1 VATALATGGLFL
13 GALSFAAIMPGSAGT
28 AVAEAAAV
36 PGAAGAPLPTP
47 STTSMSRLAGINNV
61 AQAQHAQPSGQHAP
75 GATPPQANFL
85 PAVPAVAVAA
95 PVLTVDTTVDA
106 HEAGAAPPGTCSA
119 AAPAVEGSCTL
130 RAAIETANASNG
142 AFTIDLPA
150 GSYPLSLGQLVIT
163 DTVGVSIVGAEQQ
176 TTTIDGSGQA
186 DRVLQLSGFGVQ
198 AQLSNLTITGGTA
211 PTPANTSGVDPGWGG
226 GISVYTTSGSLILD
240 SVTVSNNTASNGG
253 GGIDSFG
260 RLWLTNSTVAGNLV
274 TNSNDAWS
282 GGGGIDNE
290 VTGSANLT
298 GTAVTGNTI
307 AGTGTPAVTLVSG
320 GGVVTF
326 GTLAVS
332 GGSLDHNT
340 VNIPSG
346 ASPSSTSEGD
356 GGAMTVDG
364 PTTLTGANVWDNS
377 LVPMAGST
385 NTTAFGG
392 GVDAVAGLSTVAG
405 SWFTS
410 NTATSDSVTAGG
422 GIAVQS
428 GLPGITGT
436 QIEGNSAT
444 VTNGSFTGGY
454 LGLGSLAGGGGVAA
468 VQNGSV
474 AMASSNISNNFV
486 QASTTETAPTGAT
499 LEAGGGGLLVLSGT
513 SVINS
518 TTISGNGAGST
529 GATMTEGDGGG
540 VLALNSSVGGLII
553 QRSQLTFNTAYSGL
567 GGGLISVDTGST
579 TLQSDTIT
587 GNTATAAPGPFSNAS
602 GSGGGV
608 FGSGTTSITCT
619 TLDGNS
625 ADLVGGGLVEE
636 SGGLLTGDTIS
647 YNSAGSGGG
656 LYAAPFAAVS
666 PPTQI
671 LNSTF
676 VGNSSTGPGGAIV
689 ANAAAIDLNYSTVT
703 ENRAPSGPGIYVAAG
718 STSSPDSSVNVT
730 GSIVAGSFLGAA
742 DCASAF
748 YGSVVNSSGYNLL
761 GSSCTND
768 PAPTD
773 LVGVD
778 PMLGMLLPNGG
789 PTETVA
795 LLPGSPALNAGGG
808 PNCPSTDQRGEP
820 RPQGRACDIGAFES
834 ATNGYWLVASDGGIF
849 TFGDAGFFGSEGGQP
864 LNKPVVGMASSPDGQ
879 GYWLVASDG
888 GIFTFG
894 DAEFHGSE
902 GSHHLNQPIVG
913 MAATPSGRGYWLV
926 AADGGIFTFG
936 DAQFFG
942 SMGGHGLTA
951 PIVSMAATPDGGG
964 YWLTAANGS
973 VFTFGDAG
981 TYGDASGQ
989 VLNAPIVSMAATPDG
1004 HGYWL
1009 VASDGTVFNFGDA
1022 GNLGSIFQP
1031 LNAPITGIAT
1041 TTDGDGYWLF
1051 ATDGGVFSFGD
1062 ALFEGSM
1069 GGQHLN
1075 KPVVG
1080 GATPG

>member
-1 VATALATGGLFL
+1 
-13 GALSFAAIMPGSAGT
+13 
-28 AVAEAAAV
+28 
-36 PGAAGAPLPTP
+36 
-47 STTSMSRLAGINNV
+47 
-61 AQAQHAQPSGQHAP
+61 
-75 GATPPQANFL
+75 
-85 PAVPAVAVAA
+85 
-95 PVLTVDTTVDA
+95 
-106 HEAGAAPPGTCSA
+106 
-119 AAPAVEGSCTL
+119 
-130 RAAIETANASNG
+130 
-142 AFTIDLPA
+142 
-150 GSYPLSLGQLVIT
+150 
-163 DTVGVSIVGAEQQ
+163 IVGADQQ

-226 GISVYTTSGSLILD
+226 GISVYSTSGSLILD
-240 SVTVSNNTASNGG
+240 SVTVSDNTASNGG

-260 RLWLTNSTVAGNLV
+260 RLWLTNSTVGGNQV

-290 VTGSANLT
+290 VTGSANLAGTSVSYNTIT
-298 GTAVTGNTI
+298 GTGS
-307 AGTGTPAVTLVSG
+307 PAVTQVTG

-332 GGSLDHNT
+332 GSFLDQNI

-356 GGAMTVDG
+356 GGGIAVDG
-364 PTTLTGANVWDNS
+364 PTTLTGATVSGNS
-377 LVPMAGST
+377 VVPAAAST

-392 GVDAVAGLSTVAG
+392 GIDAIAGLSTVAG
-405 SWFTS
+405 SGITG

-436 QIEGNSAT
+436 QITGNAAT

-454 LGLGSLAGGGGVAA
+454 MGLGSLAGGGGVAA
-468 VQNGSV
+468 VQDGSV
-474 AMASSNISNNFV
+474 AMASSTISDNSV
-486 QASTTETAPTGAT
+486 QASTTESAPTGAT

-529 GATMTEGDGGG
+529 GATITEGDGGG

-567 GGGLISVDTGST
+567 GGGLVSVDTGST

-587 GNTATAAPGPFSNAS
+587 GNTATAAPGAFANAS

-608 FGSGTTSITCT
+608 FGSGTTSITNT
-619 TLDGNS
+619 TLAGNH
-625 ADLVGGGLVEE
+625 ADLVGGGLAEAG
-636 SGGLLTGDTIS
+636 GGLLTSDTVS
-647 YNSAGSGGG
+647 GNTAGSVNIVCSGAG
-656 LYAAPFAAVS
+656 LYAAPLVAVS
-666 PPTQI
+666 QPVQI

-676 VGNSSTGPGGAIV
+676 AGNDAQGPGGGIV
-689 ANAAAIDLNYSTVT
+689 ANSVGVDLNYSTVT
-703 ENRAPSGPGIYVAAG
+703 ANGGTSGSGIYVAPG

-730 GSIVAGSFLGAA
+730 GSIVSGNVTD
-742 DCASAF
+742 DCASAY
-748 YGSVVNSSGYNLL
+748 YGSVVTSSGYNLL
-761 GSSCTND
+761 GSTCTND

-778 PMLGMLLPNGG
+778 AKLGPLADNGG
-789 PTETVA
+789 PTQTVA
-795 LLPGSPALNAGGG
+795 LLPGSPAINAGGG

-820 RPQGRACDIGAFES
+820 RPQGKACDIGAFES
-834 ATNGYWLVASDGGIF
+834 AYNGYWLVASDGGIF
-849 TFGDAGFFGSEGGQP
+849 TFGDAQFFGSEGGQP
-864 LNKPVVGMASSPDGQ
+864 LNKPVEGMASTPDGQ

-894 DAEFHGSE
+894 DA
-902 GSHHLNQPIVG
+902 
-913 MAATPSGRGYWLV
+913 
-926 AADGGIFTFG
+926 
-936 DAQFFG
+936 QFFG
-942 SMGGHGLTA
+942 SEGGHKLTK
-951 PIVSMAATPDGGG
+951 PVVGMAATPDGGG

-973 VFTFGDAG
+973 VFAFGDAGTFGDSSGQALNAPIEAIAGTASGHGYTQVASDGGIFTFGDAG
-981 TYGDASGQ
+981 
-989 VLNAPIVSMAATPDG
+989 
-1004 HGYWL
+1004 
-1009 VASDGTVFNFGDA
+1009 FF
-1022 GNLGSIFQP
+1022 GSIGGQP

-1041 TTDGDGYWLF
+1041 TNDGEGYWLF

-1062 ALFEGSM
+1062 AQFSGSM

>member
-13 GALSFAAIMPGSAGT
+13 GMLSFAAIMPGPAGT
-28 AVAEAAAV
+28 VAAEAAV
-36 PGAAGAPLPTP
+36 PGTAGAPLPTP
-47 STTSMSRLAGINNV
+47 STTSMSRLAGINDV
-61 AQAQHAQPSGQHAP
+61 AQAQHAQPPGQHAP
-75 GATPPQANFL
+75 GATPPQANYL
-85 PAVPAVAVAA
+85 PAVPADAVAA

-150 GSYPLSLGQLVIT
+150 GTYPLSLGQLVIT
-163 DTVGVSIVGAEQQ
+163 NPVGVSIVGADQQ

-198 AQLSNLTITGGTA
+198 AQLSNLTVTGGTA

-226 GISVYTTSGSLILD
+226 GISVYSTSGSLILD

-260 RLWLTNSTVAGNLV
+260 RLWLTNSTVAGNQV
-274 TNSNDAWS
+274 TDSNDAWS

-290 VTGSANLT
+290 VTGSANLAGTSVSYNTIT
-298 GTAVTGNTI
+298 GTGS
-307 AGTGTPAVTLVSG
+307 PAVTQVTG

-332 GGSLDHNT
+332 GGFLDQNI

-346 ASPSSTSEGD
+346 ASPSSLSEGD
-356 GGAMTVDG
+356 GGGIAVDG
-364 PTTLTGANVWDNS
+364 PTTLTGATVSANS
-377 LVPMAGST
+377 VVPATAST

-392 GVDAVAGLSTVAG
+392 GIDAIAGLSTVAG
-405 SWFTS
+405 SGITG

-422 GIAVQS
+422 GIAIQG

-436 QIEGNSAT
+436 QITGNTAT

-454 LGLGSLAGGGGVAA
+454 MGLGSLAGGGGVAA
-468 VQNGSV
+468 VQDGSV
-474 AMASSNISNNFV
+474 AMASSTVSGNSV
-486 QASTTETAPTGAT
+486 QASTTETAPTGST

-518 TTISGNGAGST
+518 TTITGNGAGST
-529 GATMTEGDGGG
+529 GATVTEGDGGG

-553 QRSQLTFNTAYSGL
+553 QRSQLTSNTAYSGL

-579 TLQSDTIT
+579 TLQGDTIT
-587 GNTATAAPGPFSNAS
+587 GNTATATPGPFANAS

-608 FGSGTTSITCT
+608 FGSGTTSITNT
-619 TLDGNS
+619 WLAGNH
-625 ADLVGGGLVEE
+625 ADLVGGGLVE
-636 SGGLLTGDTIS
+636 SGGGLLTGDTVS
-647 YNSAGSGGG
+647 GNTAGSGAG
-656 LYAAPFAAVS
+656 LYAAPLVAVS
-666 PPTQI
+666 QPVQI
-671 LNSTF
+671 VNSTF
-676 VGNSSTGPGGAIV
+676 AGNDAQGPGGGIV
-689 ANAAAIDLNYSTVT
+689 ANAVGVDVNYSTVT
-703 ENRAPSGPGIYVAAG
+703 ANGGSSGSGIYLAPG

-730 GSIVAGSFLGAA
+730 GSIVSGNVTD
-742 DCASAF
+742 DCASAY
-748 YGSVVNSSGYNLL
+748 YGSVVTSSGYNLL
-761 GSSCTND
+761 GSTCTND

-778 PMLGMLLPNGG
+778 AKLGPLANNGG
-789 PTETVA
+789 PTRTVA
-795 LLPGSPALNAGGG
+795 LLPGSPAINAGGG

-820 RPQGRACDIGAFES
+820 RPQGKACDIGAFES
-834 ATNGYWLVASDGGIF
+834 AYNGYWLVASDGGIF
-849 TFGDAGFFGSEGGQP
+849 TFGDAQFFGSEGGQP
-864 LNKPVVGMASSPDGQ
+864 LNKPVVGMASTPDGQ

-894 DAEFHGSE
+894 DAQFFGSE
-902 GSHHLNQPIVG
+902 GSHHLNKPIVG
-913 MAATPSGRGYWLV
+913 MAATPDGQGYWLV
-926 AADGGIFTFG
+926 ASDGGIFTFG

-942 SMGGHGLTA
+942 SEGGHKLTR
-951 PIVSMAATPDGGG
+951 PVVGMAATPDGGG

-973 VFTFGDAG
+973 VFPFGDAGTFGDSSGQALNAPIEAMAGTASGHGYTQVASDGGIFTFGDAG
-981 TYGDASGQ
+981 
-989 VLNAPIVSMAATPDG
+989 
-1004 HGYWL
+1004 
-1009 VASDGTVFNFGDA
+1009 FFGSV
-1022 GNLGSIFQP
+1022 GGQP
-1031 LNAPITGIAT
+1031 LNAPITGMAT
-1041 TTDGDGYWLF
+1041 TNDGEGYWLF

-1062 ALFEGSM
+1062 AQFSGSM

>member
-1 VATALATGGLFL
+1 
-13 GALSFAAIMPGSAGT
+13 
-28 AVAEAAAV
+28 
-36 PGAAGAPLPTP
+36 
-47 STTSMSRLAGINNV
+47 MSRLAGINNV

-75 GATPPQANFL
+75 AATPPQANYL
-85 PAVPAVAVAA
+85 PAVPAIAAAA

-106 HEAGAAPPGTCSA
+106 HEAAAAPPGTCSA

-130 RAAIETANASNG
+130 RAAIETANASGG

-150 GSYPLSLGQLVIT
+150 GTYPLSLGQLVIT
-163 DTVGVSIVGAEQQ
+163 NPVGVSIVGADQQ

-186 DRVLQLSGFGVQ
+186 DRVLQLSGYGVQ

-211 PTPANTSGVDPGWGG
+211 PTPSNTSGVDPGWGG
-226 GISVYTTSGSLILD
+226 GISLYSTSGSLILD
-240 SVTVSNNTASNGG
+240 GVTVTNNTASNGG

-260 RLWLTNSTVAGNLV
+260 RLWLTNSTVTGNLV
-274 TNSNDAWS
+274 TASNDAWS

-290 VTGSANLT
+290 LTGSANLAD
-298 GTAVTGNTI
+298 TAVTGNTI
-307 AGTGTPAVTLVSG
+307 TGTGTPAVTLVSG
-320 GGVVTF
+320 GGMVTY

-332 GGSLDHNT
+332 GGSFDHNT

-356 GGAMTVDG
+356 GGGITVDG
-364 PTTLTGANVWDNS
+364 QTTLTGANVSNNT
-377 LVPMAGST
+377 LEPAAGST

-392 GVDAVAGLSTVAG
+392 GVDAAAGLSTVAG
-405 SWFTS
+405 SGITG

-422 GIAVQS
+422 GIAIQS

-436 QIEGNSAT
+436 QIGGNSAT

-454 LGLGSLAGGGGVAA
+454 MGLGSLAGGGGVAA

-474 AMASSNISNNFV
+474 AMASSTISDNSV
-486 QASTTETAPTGAT
+486 DASTTQTAPTGAV

-518 TTISGNGAGST
+518 TTIEDNSAGVT
-529 GATMTEGDGGG
+529 GAATTEGDGGG
-540 VLALNSSVGGLII
+540 VLALNPLVGGLII
-553 QRSQLTFNTAYSGL
+553 QRSQVSFNTAGSGL
-567 GGGLISVDTGST
+567 GGGVVAVDTGST
-579 TLQSDTIT
+579 TLQSDTIN
-587 GNTATAAPGPFSNAS
+587 GNTATAAPGAGGDAS

-608 FGSGTTSITCT
+608 FGSGTTSITNT
-619 TLDGNS
+619 TLDGNQ
-625 ADLVGGGLVEE
+625 ADLVGGGLVET
-636 SGGLLTGDTIS
+636 GGLLTGDTVS
-647 YNSAGSGGG
+647 YNFAGSGAG
-656 LYAAPFAAVS
+656 LYAAPFVAVS

-676 VGNSSTGPGGAIV
+676 AGNHAQGPGGGIV
-689 ANAAAIDLNYSTVT
+689 ANAVGVDLNYSTVT
-703 ENRAPSGPGIYVAAG
+703 ANSGSLGSGIYVAPG

-730 GSIVAGSFLGAA
+730 GSIVSGNVTD

-761 GSSCTND
+761 GSTCTND

-778 PMLGMLLPNGG
+778 AALGSLANNGG
-789 PTETVA
+789 PTQTVA
-795 LLPGSPALNAGGG
+795 LLPGSPAINAGGG
-808 PNCPSTDQRGEP
+808 PNCPSTDQRGEY
-820 RPQGRACDIGAFES
+820 RPQGRACDIGAFET
-834 ATNGYWLVASDGGIF
+834 ANNGYWMVASDGGIF
-849 TFGDAGFFGSEGGQP
+849 TFGNAGFFGSEGGHP
-864 LNKPVVGMASSPDGQ
+864 LNKPVVGMASTPDGQ

-894 DAEFHGSE
+894 DAGFFGSE

-936 DAQFFG
+936 DAFFYG

-1009 VASDGTVFNFGDA
+1009 VGADGTVFNFGDA
-1022 GNLGSIFQP
+1022 GDLGSIFQP
-1031 LNAPITGIAT
+1031 LNASITGIAT
-1041 TTDGDGYWLF
+1041 TTDSEGYWLF

-1062 ALFEGSM
+1062 AQFSGSM
-1069 GGQHLN
+1069 GGQPLN